1 MILCPWQ
8 EPEQIYDVRFNYG
21 AAYGWFEY
29 CWGRSPMV
37 AVGSVVDLPE
47 IGTGGGPPPAAS
59 FLCPDPPRAPLPGG
73 GAGQGGGAAGPGGF
87 GPPLFFPR
95 GGGPG
100 EGPRRLFLVPF
111 LF

>member
-47 IGTGGGPPPAAS
+47 IGTGGRPRHVAS
-59 FLCPDPPRAPLPGG
+59 SRCRDRRDARLRV
-73 GAGQGGGAAGPGGF
+73 
-87 GPPLFFPR
+87 
-95 GGGPG
+95 GGPARAG
-100 EGPRRLFLVPF
+100 RPAVRGRSSLPF
-111 LF
+111 